1 MLDCTDIALIEE
13 LIRQR
18 TGVSASPGY
27 IWSRSGNI
35 PDGTYLQSEGNP
47 SNLVGLPVQVS
58 TGVIRV
64 IFYDQEVAS
73 SFDLVIFKHPSPF
86 AEVARITVV
95 NDNSGVIELPL
106 PYPAVTNLDRLGC
119 RIENGSAKSMN
130 AGCLIQGTI

>member
-1 MLDCTDIALIEE
+1 MLDCTDIAIVEE

-27 IWSRSGNI
+27 IWSRSGNV
-35 PDGTYLQSEGNP
+35 PDGTFLQSEGNP

-64 IFYDQEVAS
+64 IFYDQEISS

-86 AEVARITVV
+86 TEVARITVV
-95 NDNSGVIELPL
+95 NDNSGVIELPF
-106 PYPAVTNLDRLGC
+106 PYPSVTNADRLGC
-119 RIENGSAKSMN
+119 KIENGSAKSMN